1 MAMRTINQATLIRYL
16 SVMNNGEIDFFMGS
30 GASAQAGIPTGGT
43 MIWDFKR
50 ELYCTENSL
59 SKDLFKDLYAEITR
73 KTLQNYF
80 DSQGGHPALWAP
92 EEYAHYFELCH
103 PTSIARERYIQSK
116 VNDISPSIGH
126 LCLGDL
132 FIKKKVVNVWTTN
145 FDELVEAGIK
155 TLAPHHSFN
164 VYSGTNKSV
173 APSNALSS
181 VIKLHGDYRYDH
193 IKNTPTE
200 LQSLEASM
208 QKAFSESLVDK
219 GLVVVGYSGSD
230 ESIMSTFEAGMTNS
244 DFLKYGLIWTI
255 PEGVQLSVRL
265 SALMEKACQANENS
279 GIVQIQ
285 DFDKFMHSIYAA
297 QIAKNDAI
305 ENLWKDYA
313 HRKLPISF
321 QIAPTTNF
329 TKLNAF
335 ESTSFPSCMVFD
347 TDISSWKQLRE
358 VIGNSG
364 IIAALYA
371 RRVYCFDETDEI
383 NRVFD
388 SHVKSLIEQ
397 ERVSNRILYR
407 TDSIYIGMLYSLIK
421 KVLISEFGMIEFRRN
436 KYYDPTVS
444 RRDNDLH
451 CLIYEAIEIS
461 LSVYKGKIYLN
472 TVPTVFVTDYDGNT
486 FERFENQR
494 KINSAMSKVY
504 NGQYNKK
511 LKTWNLLFSKDRPFS
526 FSYKSFSLSFNR
538 VPISSGGVS
547 RVQSWPTKTC
557 YHFSEPEMQFSV
569 TDISKRSVNQLKG
582 ISKYAPLDCSY
593 YTQQTH
599 RSSIELAI
607 ISPQEQIRKLLNH
620 LAKLNQPI
628 LPRNRNDGFLTQYSG
643 FDAVFKRGLSIPAEN
658 DTTKV
663 FLYSQSCTSNMNE
676 VDYSNGLKRNI
687 DRLAGQ
693 NNFDIAVIYIPAVF
707 SRFRENH
714 LTDFN
719 LHDAIK
725 LYATDRSVKVQFI
738 EERSTDYYDQCKVMW
753 GLSTSLYAKA
763 TGVLWQPVIMNKETA
778 FIGVSYAIS
787 KSKGTCI
794 GCSQLFDSTGTGI
807 RLLLRKIDDPGFWGR
822 NPYMKSD
829 EARSMMSALRDQYYK
844 CDPTNQLKR
853 IVVHKTTPFT
863 QEEIKGF
870 TQALE
875 GIDDIELLQIQEYAS
890 WRAIRYDTTDFKGD
904 PARFAIHRGT
914 AMPLN
919 DDCFLLWTHGC
930 IQHNDLS
937 GSGYN
942 YYKGGRG
949 IPSPLLVKRFYG
961 KASGDVL
968 VNEILMLSKMNW
980 NSGDSLYKQLPVTL
994 DFAKVLSRMSKQDE
1008 AIYNNPYDFRY
1019 FM

>member
-1 MAMRTINQATLIRYL
+1 MRVLNQATLIRYL
-16 SVMNNGEIDFFMGS
+16 SVMNNGEIDFFLGS

-50 ELYCTENSL
+50 ELYCTENFVST
-59 SKDLFKDLYAEITR
+59 DLFKDLNAEITR
-73 KTLQNYF
+73 KTLQHYF
-80 DSQGGHPALWAP
+80 VTQGGHPALWASD
-92 EEYAHYFELCH
+92 EYAHYFELCH
-103 PTSIARERYIQSK
+103 PTSIARERYIQGK
-116 VNDISPSIGH
+116 VNDVPPSIGH

-132 FIKKKVVNVWTTN
+132 FIKKRVVNIWTTN

-155 TLAPHHSFN
+155 TLSPHHSFN
-164 VYSGTNKSV
+164 VYSSANKSI

-181 VIKLHGDYRYDH
+181 VIKLHGDYRYDR
-193 IKNTPTE
+193 IKNTPAE
-200 LQSLEASM
+200 LQSLETSM
-208 QKAFSESLVDK
+208 QKAFSESLVNK
-219 GLVVVGYSGSD
+219 GIIVVGYSGSD
-230 ESIMSTFEAGMTNS
+230 DSIMSVFEAEITNP
-244 DFLKYGLIWTI
+244 DFLKYGLIWAI
-255 PEGVQLSVRL
+255 PEGSKL
-265 SALMEKACQANENS
+265 SARLNNLMERACQANENS

-285 DFDKFMHSIYAA
+285 GFDEFMHNIYAS
-297 QIAKNDAI
+297 QINKNDII

-313 HRKLPISF
+313 HRKLPICF
-321 QIAPTTNF
+321 QTTPANNF

-335 ESTSFPSCMVFD
+335 ESTFYPSCMVFD
-347 TDISSWKQLRE
+347 TDISSWKQLRKIINGSE
-358 VIGNSG
+358 

-371 RRVYCFDETDEI
+371 RRIYCFDETHEI
-383 NRVFD
+383 NRVFG
-388 SHVKSLIEQ
+388 SHVKGPIEQ

-421 KVLISEFGMIEFRRN
+421 KVLINEFGMTEFRRN
-436 KYYDPTVS
+436 KYYDPRAS
-444 RRDNDLH
+444 RRDNELH
-451 CLIYEAIEIS
+451 CLIYEAVEIS

-472 TVPTVFVTDYDGNT
+472 TVPTVFVTDYNGNT
-486 FERFENQR
+486 FERFVNQR
-494 KINSAMSKVY
+494 KINSVMSKIY
-504 NGQYNKK
+504 NGQYNEK
-511 LKTWNLLFSKDRPFS
+511 LKAWNLFFLKNRAFS
-526 FSYKSFSLSFNR
+526 FCYKSFSLSFNR
-538 VPISSGGVS
+538 IPLSSGGIP

-557 YHFSEPEMQFSV
+557 YRFPEPEMQFSV
-569 TDISKRSVNQLKG
+569 IDSSKRSVNQLKG
-582 ISKYAPLDCSY
+582 ISKYSPLDCSY
-593 YTQQTH
+593 YTQRSH
-599 RSSIELAI
+599 RPSIELAI
-607 ISPQEQIRKLLNH
+607 VSPQEQVRKLLNH
-620 LAKLNQPI
+620 LAKLNQLI
-628 LPRNRNDGFLTQYSG
+628 LPRNRSDGFLTQYSG
-643 FDAVFKRGLSIPAEN
+643 FEAVFKRGLLIPTEL

-663 FLYSQSCTSNMNE
+663 FLYSQSLTSNMNE
-676 VDYSNGLKRNI
+676 IDYLNLLKRNI

-693 NNFDIAVIYIPAVF
+693 NNFDIAVIYIPSTF
-707 SRFRENH
+707 SRFRENRS
-714 LTDFN
+714 TDFN

-738 EERSTDYYDQCKVMW
+738 EERSIDYNDQCKVMW

-778 FIGVSYAIS
+778 FVGISYAVSRI
-787 KSKGTCI
+787 KGTCI

-829 EARSMMSALRDQYYK
+829 EARDLMSALRDQYYK
-844 CDPTNQLKR
+844 CDPANHLKR

-875 GIDDIELLQIQEYAS
+875 GIDDIELLQIQEYS
-890 WRAIRYDTTDFKGD
+890 PWRAIRFDTTDYKSD

-914 AMPLN
+914 VMPL
-919 DDCFLLWTHGC
+919 DEDSFLLWTHGC
-930 IQHNDLS
+930 VQHNDLS

-949 IPSPLLVKRFYG
+949 IPAPLLVKRYYG

-994 DFAKVLSRMSKQDE
+994 DFAKILSRMSKQNE
-1008 AIYNNPYDFRY
+1008 AIYNKPYDFRY